1 MGKLR
6 KKYIKRYQQ
15 GGGVQPS
22 FQGVQAL
29 SNPIQPGATPAPQV
43 YDPSA
48 AFNAY
53 QTVDRRAQTLVDAG
67 KLIQDQRR
75 LEWQIEVDQR
85 DYLQERLD
93 YLRTEFDAAEDDLTK
108 LNMNIPEQM
117 AMANNI
123 RASLEELNKTGV
135 GILMDESLTP
145 QERSIKLQEQVGK
158 ATDLMKDPNYLR
170 FVQRNAIT
178 KNLYNNV
185 VENLG
190 KDDTIVDFN
199 VVNKNLSLADE
210 YLKGKISDN
219 QFFTGLKNYT
229 MDIKQADEFEKSI
242 YTLMNDALTK
252 GPKNWEKYAGDENA
266 IVFIEK
272 MHIASSEDQINTLYD
287 YLMSNEVW
295 KKRQETRSRFTGED
309 GLIDPNKVRDYAK
322 NTVNFYRKQYG
333 IGDEAQDFTTN
344 TKTNVLRQGTQT
356 TTHQQEVINGLKNSG
371 YEVVDPSEIAND
383 DSASYIEQILTTP
396 DSQLSKDEIARK
408 RILERAVRPA
418 PTTGETSSASTP
430 NYSSGIKYG
439 VDTSYRHPITVQS
452 ESGYDPGIQSGLY
465 YTVGEN
471 GKKTYVKQGTPG
483 AIREPSFGLYQF
495 NLDNGELGKFMDYAK
510 SNGYQIP
517 EELTSESAA
526 KFFQDERDKDKE
538 SFSRLQEN
546 YVANTMEPQLFNKMK
561 GRYPDIPIDS
571 GIADL
576 LVSTR
581 IQFGQGGYNNII
593 NDLPPDIKTRDEF
606 IDALTQGR
614 KNRASSSGIGFVNDR
629 YDREADVAKKAT
641 TEIKQPEAKKPQVPI
656 QPTNP
661 ASQFEQKFISGEQLT
676 SDEVKSVLFNYD
688 PEAGRGIAT
697 TLLVGS
703 NNNVAKGKMETS
715 PIYDAMTDENAK
727 NLVKRI
733 VASERT
739 IANLEDTIID
749 YSEKGVN
756 ISNFEERLKNET
768 EAHDRLQSNLNSPEF
783 INALTETLL
792 PNESRQVYEKTLDMI
807 LADVGLDYMPIDPN
821 GIAIKKSV
829 IEGRYMVKQPDGT
842 QKIMRKKE
850 LLDYLM
856 EKAKGFRD
864 IAFAET
870 DPRSLVDLSR
880 YQTSTQQP
888 ANTPTSV
895 GGVSSPPPS
904 IKSMNDIVEKA
915 IN

>member
-85 DYLQERLD
+85 DYLQQRLD

-123 RASLEELNKTGV
+123 RASLGELNKTGV
-135 GILMDESLTP
+135 DILMDESLTP

-199 VVNKNLSLADE
+199 IVNKNLSLADE

-333 IGDEAQDFTTN
+333 IGDEAQDFTTD

-418 PTTGETSSASTP
+418 STTGETSSASTP

-517 EELTSESAA
+517 EELTPESAA

-561 GRYPDIPIDS
+561 GRYPDISIDS

-581 IQFGQGGYNNII
+581 IQFGPGGYNNII

-614 KNRASSSGIGFVNDR
+614 KDRASSSGIGFVNER
-629 YDREADVAKKAT
+629 YDREAEAAKKAT
-641 TEIKQPEAKKPQVPI
+641 TEIKQPEAKKPQETTQNITRVVEPVRDFGNKI
-656 QPTNP
+656 LRNEVQPKDLVEFAHSNPDVVKGTNIK
-661 ASQFEQKFISGEQLT
+661 SIVKEMDYVKEQLSRLEEKGDVYDRKNINRGGVNVYDRT
-676 SDEVKSVLFNYD
+676 TGANRIMSPDEAFSFYETRLEDLASELNKPENLQAIYKKTFPEEYQAYYDNLAEMLISSADAKGVHDWGRGSIEQSKYGEGYIFTTIKGRDTIRKRVKSVSELSKVLEKDVTPD
-688 PEAGRGIAT
+688 PETILDMAKENRDLSQPYT
-697 TLLVGS
+697 VEVK
-703 NNNVAKGKMETS
+703 NNNS
-715 PIYDAMTDENAK
+715 
-727 NLVKRI
+727 
-733 VASERT
+733 
-739 IANLEDTIID
+739 TIIPEVGD
-749 YSEKGVN
+749 KPSV
-756 ISNFEERLKNET
+756 T
-768 EAHDRLQSNLNSPEF
+768 PQNSQQ
-783 INALTETLL
+783 I
-792 PNESRQVYEKTLDMI
+792 
-807 LADVGLDYMPIDPN
+807 
-821 GIAIKKSV
+821 
-829 IEGRYMVKQPDGT
+829 
-842 QKIMRKKE
+842 
-850 LLDYLM
+850 LLDKM
-856 EKAKGFRD
+856 RQNRG
-864 IAFAET
+864 
-870 DPRSLVDLSR
+870 
-880 YQTSTQQP
+880 Q
-888 ANTPTSV
+888 
-895 GGVSSPPPS
+895 
-904 IKSMNDIVEKA
+904 
-915 IN
+915 

>member
-1 MGKLR
+1 
-6 KKYIKRYQQ
+6 
-15 GGGVQPS
+15 
-22 FQGVQAL
+22 
-29 SNPIQPGATPAPQV
+29 
-43 YDPSA
+43 
-48 AFNAY
+48 
-53 QTVDRRAQTLVDAG
+53 
-67 KLIQDQRR
+67 
-75 LEWQIEVDQR
+75 
-85 DYLQERLD
+85 
-93 YLRTEFDAAEDDLTK
+93 
-108 LNMNIPEQM
+108 
-117 AMANNI
+117 
-123 RASLEELNKTGV
+123 
-135 GILMDESLTP
+135 TP

-614 KNRASSSGIGFVNDR
+614 KNRASSSGIGFVNER
-629 YDREADVAKKAT
+629 YDREAEAAKKAT
-641 TEIKQPEAKKPQVPI
+641 TEIKQPEAKKPQETTQNITRVVEPVRDFGNKI
-656 QPTNP
+656 LRNEVQPKDLVEFAHSNPDVVKGTNIK
-661 ASQFEQKFISGEQLT
+661 SIVKEMDYVKEQLSRLEEKGDVYDRKNINRGGVNVYDRT
-676 SDEVKSVLFNYD
+676 TGANRIMSPDEAFSFYETRLEDLASELNKPENLQAIYKKTFPEEYQAYYDNLAEMLISSADAKGVHDWGRGSIEQSKYGEGYIFTTIKGRDTIRKRVKSVSELSKVLEKDVTPD
-688 PEAGRGIAT
+688 PETILDMAKENRDLSQPYT
-697 TLLVGS
+697 VEVK
-703 NNNVAKGKMETS
+703 NNNS
-715 PIYDAMTDENAK
+715 
-727 NLVKRI
+727 
-733 VASERT
+733 
-739 IANLEDTIID
+739 TIIPEVGD
-749 YSEKGVN
+749 KPSV
-756 ISNFEERLKNET
+756 T
-768 EAHDRLQSNLNSPEF
+768 PQNSQQ
-783 INALTETLL
+783 I
-792 PNESRQVYEKTLDMI
+792 
-807 LADVGLDYMPIDPN
+807 
-821 GIAIKKSV
+821 
-829 IEGRYMVKQPDGT
+829 
-842 QKIMRKKE
+842 
-850 LLDYLM
+850 LLDKM
-856 EKAKGFRD
+856 RQNRG
-864 IAFAET
+864 
-870 DPRSLVDLSR
+870 
-880 YQTSTQQP
+880 Q
-888 ANTPTSV
+888 
-895 GGVSSPPPS
+895 
-904 IKSMNDIVEKA
+904 
-915 IN
+915 

>member
-135 GILMDESLTP
+135 DILMDESLTP

-199 VVNKNLSLADE
+199 IVNKNLSLADE

-333 IGDEAQDFTTN
+333 IGDEAQDFTTD

-561 GRYPDIPIDS
+561 GRYPDISIDS

-581 IQFGQGGYNNII
+581 IQFGPGGYNNII

-614 KNRASSSGIGFVNDR
+614 KDRASSSGIGFVNER
-629 YDREADVAKKAT
+629 YDREAEAAKKAT
-641 TEIKQPEAKKPQVPI
+641 TEIKQPEAKKPQETTQNITRVVEPVRDFGNKI
-656 QPTNP
+656 LRNEVQPKDLVEFAHSNPDVVKGTNIK
-661 ASQFEQKFISGEQLT
+661 SIVKEMDYVKEQLSRLEEKGDVYDRKNINSGGVNVYDRT
-676 SDEVKSVLFNYD
+676 TGANRIMSPDEAFSFYETRLEDLASELNKPENLQAIYKKTFPEEYQAYYDNLAEMLISSADAKGVHDWGRGSIEQSKYGEGYIFTTIKGRDTIRKRVKSVSELSKVLEKDVTPD
-688 PEAGRGIAT
+688 PETILDMAKENRDLSQPYT
-697 TLLVGS
+697 VEVK
-703 NNNVAKGKMETS
+703 NNNS
-715 PIYDAMTDENAK
+715 
-727 NLVKRI
+727 
-733 VASERT
+733 
-739 IANLEDTIID
+739 TIIPEVGD
-749 YSEKGVN
+749 KPSV
-756 ISNFEERLKNET
+756 T
-768 EAHDRLQSNLNSPEF
+768 PQNSQQ
-783 INALTETLL
+783 I
-792 PNESRQVYEKTLDMI
+792 
-807 LADVGLDYMPIDPN
+807 
-821 GIAIKKSV
+821 
-829 IEGRYMVKQPDGT
+829 
-842 QKIMRKKE
+842 
-850 LLDYLM
+850 LLDKM
-856 EKAKGFRD
+856 RQNRG
-864 IAFAET
+864 
-870 DPRSLVDLSR
+870 
-880 YQTSTQQP
+880 Q
-888 ANTPTSV
+888 
-895 GGVSSPPPS
+895 
-904 IKSMNDIVEKA
+904 
-915 IN
+915 

>member
-123 RASLEELNKTGV
+123 RASLGELNKTGV
-135 GILMDESLTP
+135 DILMDESLTP

-199 VVNKNLSLADE
+199 IVNKNLSLADE

-333 IGDEAQDFTTN
+333 ISPEAQDFTTD
-344 TKTNVLRQGTQT
+344 TKTNVLRQGTQS
-356 TTHQQEVINGLKNSG
+356 TTHQQEVINYLNRKG
-371 YEVVDPSEIAND
+371 YDVVDPSIIQSGDSGVAIERLLGSD
-383 DSASYIEQILTTP
+383 DSKLT
-396 DSQLSKDEIARK
+396 KDELEYK
-408 RILERAVRPA
+408 RQLESAVVPKKES
-418 PTTGETSSASTP
+418 GETSSTSTP
-430 NYSSGIKYG
+430 NYSSSISYG
-439 VDTSYRHPITVQS
+439 ERSTYRHPITVQS
-452 ESGYDPGIQSGLY
+452 ESGFRPAVQSGGY
-465 YTVGEN
+465 YTIDEN
-471 GKKTYVKQGTPG
+471 GKRKNYVSPDTPG
-483 AIREPSFGLYQF
+483 AKREDSYGLYQF
-495 NLDNGELGKFMDYAK
+495 NVDNGLAGKFIEYAK
-510 SNGYQIP
+510 SHGVEVPDNIDTKNGEQVRNWFNDQ
-517 EELTSESAA
+517 EALDS
-526 KFFQDERDKDKE
+526 E
-538 SFSRLQEN
+538 SFSRMQEKF
-546 YVANTMEPQLFNKMK
+546 VTETIEPGVISKFQSKF
-561 GRYPDIPIDS
+561 GDITVDS
-571 GIADL
+571 GLADIL
-576 LVSTR
+576 LSTE
-581 IQFGQGGYNNII
+581 IQFGKGGYNNMLNDI
-593 NDLPPDIKTRDEF
+593 NKDKPNIKTREEF
-606 IDALTQGR
+606 IDALTKAR
-614 KNRASSSGIGFVNDR
+614 IDKNPEDTKR
-629 YDREADVAKKAT
+629 YNWEAGEAKKAT
-641 TEIKQPEAKKPQVPI
+641 GEIKPVISKPQAPV
-656 QPTNP
+656 QSTNP
-661 ASQFEQKFISGEQLT
+661 ASQFEQKFISGKQLT
-676 SDEVKSVLFNYD
+676 PDEVKSVLFDYN
-688 PEAGRGIAT
+688 PKAGGGTRFNHIR
-697 TLLVGS
+697 
-703 NNNVAKGKMETS
+703 KGKMETS
-715 PIYDAMTDENAK
+715 PIYDAMKDEDAK

-733 VASERT
+733 VASEST
-739 IANLEDTIID
+739 IANLEDIIID
-749 YSEKGVN
+749 FSEKDRDT
-756 ISNFEERLKNET
+756 SNLEERLKNET
-768 EAHDRLQSNLNSPEF
+768 EARDRLKSNLNSPEF

-807 LADVGLDYMPIDPN
+807 LADVGLDYMTIDPN

-880 YQTSTQQP
+880 YQTSTQQSNSIP
-888 ANTPTSV
+888 QV
-895 GGVSSPPPS
+895 GNKPSPPPATS
-904 IKSMNDIVEKA
+904 VDDLTNEIDQIISNQ
-915 IN
+915 

>member
-641 TEIKQPEAKKPQVPI
+641 TEIKQPEAKKPQETTQNITRVVEPVRDFGNKI
-656 QPTNP
+656 LRNEVQPKDLVEFAHSNPDVVKGTNIK
-661 ASQFEQKFISGEQLT
+661 SIVKEMDYVKEQLSRLEEKGDVYDRKNINRGGVNVYDRT
-676 SDEVKSVLFNYD
+676 TGANRIMSPDEAFSFYETRLEDLASELNKPENLQAIYKKTFPEEYQAYYDNLAEMLISSADAKGVHDWGRGSIEQSKYGEGYIFTTIKGRDTIRKRVKSVSELSKVLEKDVTPD
-688 PEAGRGIAT
+688 PETILDMAKENRDLSQPYT
-697 TLLVGS
+697 VEVK
-703 NNNVAKGKMETS
+703 NNNS
-715 PIYDAMTDENAK
+715 
-727 NLVKRI
+727 
-733 VASERT
+733 
-739 IANLEDTIID
+739 TIIPEVGD
-749 YSEKGVN
+749 KPSV
-756 ISNFEERLKNET
+756 T
-768 EAHDRLQSNLNSPEF
+768 PQNSQQ
-783 INALTETLL
+783 I
-792 PNESRQVYEKTLDMI
+792 
-807 LADVGLDYMPIDPN
+807 
-821 GIAIKKSV
+821 
-829 IEGRYMVKQPDGT
+829 
-842 QKIMRKKE
+842 
-850 LLDYLM
+850 LLDKM
-856 EKAKGFRD
+856 RQNRG
-864 IAFAET
+864 
-870 DPRSLVDLSR
+870 
-880 YQTSTQQP
+880 Q
-888 ANTPTSV
+888 
-895 GGVSSPPPS
+895 
-904 IKSMNDIVEKA
+904 
-915 IN
+915 

>member
-135 GILMDESLTP
+135 DILMDESLTP

-199 VVNKNLSLADE
+199 IVNKNLSLADE

-333 IGDEAQDFTTN
+333 ISPEAQDFTTD
-344 TKTNVLRQGTQT
+344 TKTNVLRQGTQS
-356 TTHQQEVINGLKNSG
+356 TTHQQEVINYLNRKG
-371 YEVVDPSEIAND
+371 YDVVDPSIIQSGDSGVAIERLLGSD
-383 DSASYIEQILTTP
+383 DSKLT
-396 DSQLSKDEIARK
+396 KDELEYK
-408 RILERAVRPA
+408 RQLESAVVPKKES
-418 PTTGETSSASTP
+418 GETSSTSTP
-430 NYSSGIKYG
+430 NYSSSISYG
-439 VDTSYRHPITVQS
+439 ERSTYRHPITVQS
-452 ESGYDPGIQSGLY
+452 ESGFRPAVQSGVY
-465 YTVGEN
+465 YTIDEN
-471 GKKTYVKQGTPG
+471 GKRKNYVSPDTPG
-483 AIREPSFGLYQF
+483 AKREDSYGLYQF
-495 NLDNGELGKFMDYAK
+495 NVDNGLAGKFIEYAK
-510 SNGYQIP
+510 SHGVEVPDNIDTKNGEQVRNWFNDQ
-517 EELTSESAA
+517 EALDS
-526 KFFQDERDKDKE
+526 E
-538 SFSRLQEN
+538 SFSRMQEKF
-546 YVANTMEPQLFNKMK
+546 VTETIEPGVISKFQSKF
-561 GRYPDIPIDS
+561 GDITVDS
-571 GIADL
+571 GLADIL
-576 LVSTR
+576 LSTE
-581 IQFGQGGYNNII
+581 IQFGKGGYNNMLNDI
-593 NDLPPDIKTRDEF
+593 NKDKPNIKTREEF
-606 IDALTQGR
+606 IDALTKAR
-614 KNRASSSGIGFVNDR
+614 IDKNPKDTKR
-629 YDREADVAKKAT
+629 YNWEAGEAKKAT
-641 TEIKQPEAKKPQVPI
+641 TEIKQPEAKKPQETTQNITRVVEPVRDFGNKI
-656 QPTNP
+656 LRNEVQPKDLVEFAHSNPDVVKGTNIK
-661 ASQFEQKFISGEQLT
+661 SIVKEMDYVKEQLSRLEEKGDVYDRKNINSGGVNVYDRT
-676 SDEVKSVLFNYD
+676 TGANRIMSPDEAFSFYETRLEDLASELNKPENLQAIYKKTFPEEYQAYYDNLAEMLISSADAKGVHDWGRGSIEQSKYGEGYIFTTIKGRDTIRKRVKSVSELSKVLEKDVTPD
-688 PEAGRGIAT
+688 PETILDMAKENRDLSQPYT
-697 TLLVGS
+697 VEVK
-703 NNNVAKGKMETS
+703 NNNS
-715 PIYDAMTDENAK
+715 
-727 NLVKRI
+727 
-733 VASERT
+733 
-739 IANLEDTIID
+739 TIIPEVGD
-749 YSEKGVN
+749 KPSV
-756 ISNFEERLKNET
+756 T
-768 EAHDRLQSNLNSPEF
+768 PQNSQQ
-783 INALTETLL
+783 I
-792 PNESRQVYEKTLDMI
+792 
-807 LADVGLDYMPIDPN
+807 
-821 GIAIKKSV
+821 
-829 IEGRYMVKQPDGT
+829 
-842 QKIMRKKE
+842 
-850 LLDYLM
+850 LLDKM
-856 EKAKGFRD
+856 RQNRG
-864 IAFAET
+864 
-870 DPRSLVDLSR
+870 
-880 YQTSTQQP
+880 Q
-888 ANTPTSV
+888 
-895 GGVSSPPPS
+895 
-904 IKSMNDIVEKA
+904 
-915 IN
+915 

>member
-85 DYLQERLD
+85 DYLQQRLD

-123 RASLEELNKTGV
+123 RASLGELNKTGV
-135 GILMDESLTP
+135 DILMDESLTP

-199 VVNKNLSLADE
+199 IVNKNLSLADE

-333 IGDEAQDFTTN
+333 IGDEAQDFTTD

-517 EELTSESAA
+517 EELTPESAA

-561 GRYPDIPIDS
+561 GRYPDISIDS

-581 IQFGQGGYNNII
+581 IQFGPGGYNNII

-614 KNRASSSGIGFVNDR
+614 KDRASSSGIGFVNER
-629 YDREADVAKKAT
+629 YDREAEAAKKAT
-641 TEIKQPEAKKPQVPI
+641 TEIKQPEAKKPQETTQNITRVVEPVRDFGNKI
-656 QPTNP
+656 LRNEVQPKDLVEFAHSNPDVVKGTNIK
-661 ASQFEQKFISGEQLT
+661 SIVKEMDYVKEQLSRLEEKGDVYDRKNINRGGVNVYDRT
-676 SDEVKSVLFNYD
+676 TGANRIMSPDEAFSFYETRLEDLASELNKPENLQAIYKKTFPEEYQAYYDNLAEMLISSADAKGVHDWGRGSIEQSKYGEGYIFTTIKGRDTIRKRVKSVSELSKVLEKDVTPD
-688 PEAGRGIAT
+688 PETILDMAKENRDLSQPYT
-697 TLLVGS
+697 VEVK
-703 NNNVAKGKMETS
+703 NNNS
-715 PIYDAMTDENAK
+715 
-727 NLVKRI
+727 
-733 VASERT
+733 
-739 IANLEDTIID
+739 TIIPEVGD
-749 YSEKGVN
+749 KPSV
-756 ISNFEERLKNET
+756 T
-768 EAHDRLQSNLNSPEF
+768 PQNSQQ
-783 INALTETLL
+783 I
-792 PNESRQVYEKTLDMI
+792 
-807 LADVGLDYMPIDPN
+807 
-821 GIAIKKSV
+821 
-829 IEGRYMVKQPDGT
+829 
-842 QKIMRKKE
+842 
-850 LLDYLM
+850 LLDKM
-856 EKAKGFRD
+856 RQNRG
-864 IAFAET
+864 
-870 DPRSLVDLSR
+870 
-880 YQTSTQQP
+880 Q
-888 ANTPTSV
+888 
-895 GGVSSPPPS
+895 
-904 IKSMNDIVEKA
+904 
-915 IN
+915 

>member
-333 IGDEAQDFTTN
+333 IGDEAQDFTTD

-418 PTTGETSSASTP
+418 STTGETSSASTP

-517 EELTSESAA
+517 EELTPESAA

-581 IQFGQGGYNNII
+581 IQFGPGGYNNII

-641 TEIKQPEAKKPQVPI
+641 TEIKQPEAKKPQETTQNITRVVEPVRDFGNKI
-656 QPTNP
+656 LRNEVQPKDLVEFAHSNPDVVKGTNIK
-661 ASQFEQKFISGEQLT
+661 SIVKEMDYVKEQLSRLEEKGDVYDRKNINRGGVNVYDRT
-676 SDEVKSVLFNYD
+676 TGANRIMSPDEAFSFYETRLEDLASELNKPENLQAIYKKTFPEEYQAYYDNLAEMLISSADAKGVHDWGRGSIEQSKYGEGYIFTTIKGRDTIRKRVKSVSELSKVLEKDVTPD
-688 PEAGRGIAT
+688 PETILDMAKENRDLSQPYT
-697 TLLVGS
+697 VEVK
-703 NNNVAKGKMETS
+703 NNNS
-715 PIYDAMTDENAK
+715 
-727 NLVKRI
+727 
-733 VASERT
+733 
-739 IANLEDTIID
+739 TIIPEVGD
-749 YSEKGVN
+749 KPSV
-756 ISNFEERLKNET
+756 T
-768 EAHDRLQSNLNSPEF
+768 PQNSQQ
-783 INALTETLL
+783 I
-792 PNESRQVYEKTLDMI
+792 
-807 LADVGLDYMPIDPN
+807 
-821 GIAIKKSV
+821 
-829 IEGRYMVKQPDGT
+829 
-842 QKIMRKKE
+842 
-850 LLDYLM
+850 LLDKM
-856 EKAKGFRD
+856 RQNRG
-864 IAFAET
+864 
-870 DPRSLVDLSR
+870 
-880 YQTSTQQP
+880 Q
-888 ANTPTSV
+888 
-895 GGVSSPPPS
+895 
-904 IKSMNDIVEKA
+904 
-915 IN
+915 